1 MQINEVVRAGYLFC
15 FAGVGV
21 FTTGVRKIINSGITG
36 GAYLRLLMQ
45 QKVFFRTSIATISP
59 TDTVLSVDQK
69 MQTLDYHSVHE
80 RSRCSRRVN
89 VNTMA
94 SVSGQFFIKIQSS
107 EHLW

>member
-1 MQINEVVRAGYLFC
+1 
-15 FAGVGV
+15 
-21 FTTGVRKIINSGITG
+21 
-36 GAYLRLLMQ
+36 MQ

-94 SVSGQFFIKIQSS
+94 SVSGQFFIKIQAS